1 MKHPL
6 SLILFLLMTGQ
17 MMAQTIKG
25 FVYEKETGEPALFA
39 NVLLEELKIGTSTDV
54 NGFFAFNKIEAGTY
68 TIKVSSIGFKD
79 YSEKIT
85 LKQGKTLSLKLYID
99 AASEELGEI
108 VLSSKAQDKKTEV
121 NISKINITPKSIKR
135 MPSIGGEAD
144 LAQYIQ
150 SLPGVVFTGDQG
162 GQLYIRGGQP
172 VHNKVLMD
180 GMVIYNPFHSI
191 GFNSVFD
198 TEIIKT
204 ADIYTGG
211 FGAEYG
217 GRISSVIDIKTRD
230 GNKKRIAGNIGMNTF
245 GAKLS
250 LEGPLSN
257 SKELSNSTFILS
269 AKTSYL
275 DQTSKSIYSYAKDD
289 ENGLPF
295 SYNDLYG
302 KVTLGSNTG
311 SKFSVFGFN
320 FDDKVD
326 YATQTNFD
334 WNSNGF
340 GGNAFLVLPNSL
352 TIINLSFASSTFQM
366 NQNNKVLNQDNEY
379 IDSEPKTSE
388 ITDFGF
394 KFKLKRKLS
403 QNTSFSGGLQFGG
416 GKTSFNYTNIHKEK
430 FDISDNT
437 TRLGVYAK
445 YKYHNLRWV
454 IEPSI
459 RLSSFSELGEAM
471 LEPRIGIK
479 YNANENLR
487 FKTSGGLY
495 SQNLVAADNT
505 NEVINLFNGY
515 LSSPTDLPDEFD
527 GKTISSGL
535 QKAVHVIAGFELD
548 LSENLELNVEGYLK
562 DFYQLINL
570 NLLKS
575 TSGATSA
582 TDFLYE
588 KGEAYGVDFVA
599 NYRFKKFVFS
609 GTYSLGYVK
618 LQNETTTY
626 HPNYDRRHT
635 INLTGSYTFG
645 ENNSWNVDARW
656 NYGSGFPFA
665 QIGGNYE
672 LTSIDGV
679 GSNYTNSNGEMTSY
693 YKELDSG
700 RLPDYH
706 RFDAAV
712 SKKYKFGKNQTLE
725 CNLSITNI
733 YNRKNIF
740 YYDQDNRERND
751 QLPIIPSL
759 GVNWGF

>member
-1 MKHPL
+1 MKNPL
-6 SLILFLLMTGQ
+6 ILILFLLMSSQ
-17 MMAQTIKG
+17 LMAQTIKG

-39 NVLLEELKIGTSTDV
+39 NVLLEEISIGTSTDV
-54 NGFFAFNKIEAGTY
+54 NGFFSFNKIEPGNY
-68 TIKVSSIGFKD
+68 TVKVSSIGFQD

-85 LKQGKTLSLKLYID
+85 LEKGESLSLKLFI
-99 AASEELGEI
+99 SESTESLDEI
-108 VLSSKAQDKKTEV
+108 VLSAKSEDKKKEV

-144 LAQYIQ
+144 IAQYIQ

-230 GNKKRIAGNIGMNTF
+230 GNKKRIAGHIGMNTF
-245 GAKLS
+245 GAKMS

-257 SKELSNSTFILS
+257 KKELSNSTFILS

-275 DQTSKSIYSYAKDD
+275 DQTSKSIYSYANED

-302 KVTLGSNTG
+302 KVTFGSNTG
-311 SKFSVFGFN
+311 SKFSFFGFN

-334 WNSNGF
+334 WNSTGF
-340 GGNAFLVLPNSL
+340 GGNAFLVVPNSL

-366 NQNNKVLNQDNEY
+366 NQNNKALDQDGNY
-379 IDSEPKTSE
+379 VDSEPKTSE
-388 ITDFGF
+388 ISDFGF
-394 KFKLKRKLS
+394 NFNLKRKLS
-403 QNTSFSGGLQFGG
+403 NNSTFSGGLQFGG
-416 GKTSFNYTNIHKEK
+416 GKTSFNYTNIHEEK
-430 FDISDNT
+430 FDIADNT
-437 TRLGVYAK
+437 TRLGVFAK
-445 YKYHNLRWV
+445 YKYNNVRWV
-454 IEPSI
+454 IEPSLRI
-459 RLSSFSELGEAM
+459 SSYTELGENT
-471 LEPRIGIK
+471 LEPRIAIK
-479 YNANENLR
+479 YNANEFLR
-487 FKTSGGLY
+487 FKASGGVY
-495 SQNLVAADNT
+495 SQNLVAANNT

-515 LSSPTDLPDEFD
+515 LSSPDDLPSVFE
-527 GKTISSGL
+527 GEKISSGL
-535 QKAVHVIAGFELD
+535 QRATHYIGGVEIDVTEK
-548 LSENLELNVEGYLK
+548 LEINIEGYLK

-570 NLLKS
+570 NLQKS
-575 TSGATSA
+575 TSGTTTA

-599 NYRFKKFVFS
+599 NYRIKKFVFS
-609 GTYSLGYVK
+609 GTYSLGYVN
-618 LQNETTTY
+618 LENETTSY
-626 HPNYDRRHT
+626 HPNYDRRHS

-645 ENNSWNVDARW
+645 KQNSWTVDARW

-672 LTSIDGV
+672 QTSIDGV
-679 GSNYTNSNGEMTSY
+679 GSSYTTSNGEVSSY

-712 SKKYKFGKNQTLE
+712 SKKYKFSGNQTLE
-725 CNLSITNI
+725 CNLSVTNI
-733 YNRKNIF
+733 YDRNNIF
-740 YYDQDNRERND
+740 YYDKDKRERID

>member
-6 SLILFLLMTGQ
+6 SLILFLLISGQ
-17 MMAQTIKG
+17 VMAQTIKG

-39 NVLLEELKIGTSTDV
+39 NVVLDELGIGTATDV
-54 NGFFAFNKIEAGTY
+54 NGYFSFNKIEEGNY
-68 TIKVSSIGFKD
+68 TIKVSSIGFEE
-79 YSEKIT
+79 YSEKIS
-85 LKQGKTLSLKLYID
+85 LKKGKSLSLKIYLED
-99 AASEELGEI
+99 ASESLDEI
-108 VLSSKAQDKKTEV
+108 VLSSKSQDKKTEV

-172 VHNKVLMD
+172 VQNKVLMD

-230 GNKKRIAGNIGMNTF
+230 GNKKRIAGNVGMNTF
-245 GAKLS
+245 GSKFS
-250 LEGPLSN
+250 LEGPLSPKN
-257 SKELSNSTFILS
+257 EISNSTFILS

-275 DQTSKSIYSYAKDD
+275 DQTSKSLYSYANDD

-295 SYNDLYG
+295 SFNDLYG

-311 SKFSVFGFN
+311 SKISLFGFN

-326 YATQTNFD
+326 YETQTNFD

-352 TIINLSFASSTFQM
+352 TILNLSFASSTFQM
-366 NQNNKVLNQDNEY
+366 NQNNKRLDQDGNY
-379 IDSEPKTSE
+379 VDSEPKTSE
-388 ITDFGF
+388 ISDFGF
-394 KFKLKRKLS
+394 NFNLKRKIS
-403 QNTSFSGGLQFGG
+403 QNSSFSGGLQFGG
-416 GKTSFNYTNIHKEK
+416 GKTSFNYTNINRQT

-437 TRLGVYAK
+437 TRLGLFAK
-445 YKYHNLRWV
+445 YKFQNLRWV
-454 IEPSI
+454 LEPSLRI
-459 RLSSFSELGEAM
+459 SSFSELGESTF
-471 LEPRIGIK
+471 EPRIAVK

-487 FKTSGGLY
+487 LKMSGGFY
-495 SQNLVAADNT
+495 SQNLVAANNT
-505 NEVINLFNGY
+505 NEVVNLFNGY
-515 LSSPTDLPDEFD
+515 LSSPNDLPDTFE
-527 GKTISSGL
+527 GETISSGL
-535 QKAVHVIAGFELD
+535 QKARHIIGGVEIDVTEK
-548 LSENLELNVEGYLK
+548 LEFNIEAYLK

-570 NLLKS
+570 NLQKS
-575 TSGATSA
+575 TSGTNTAK
-582 TDFLYE
+582 DFLYE

-599 NYRFKKFVFS
+599 NYRIRKFVFS
-609 GTYSLGYVK
+609 GTYSLGYVNLK
-618 LQNETTTY
+618 NESSTY

-635 INLTGSYTFG
+635 INITGSYTFG
-645 ENNSWNVDARW
+645 EQNSWTVDARW

-672 LTSIDGV
+672 LTSVDGI
-679 GSNYTNSNGEMTSY
+679 GSDYTNSNGELTSY
-693 YKELDSG
+693 YKDLDSG

-706 RFDAAV
+706 RFDIALG
-712 SKKYKFGKNQTLE
+712 KKYKLSKNQTLDF
-725 CNLSITNI
+725 NLSVTNI
-733 YNRKNIF
+733 YNRENIF
-740 YYDQDNRERND
+740 YYDKTNRERID